1 MKVKTNDAAVQRAI
15 KYNNGWLVI
24 NSENLALAV
33 LGTRAKA
40 RDVASLQQDKCKV
53 INIRDTEIEVE
64 IEQPKPVI
72 RADINRESTIIRPC
86 KRVWAIADANIGKKR
101 KEIISLCVAEGI
113 AYNTA
118 RTQYQ
123 QWFEIQKEMK
133 EREAQQTK

>member
-1 MKVKTNDAAVQRAI
+1 MKVTINNLLVQNEV
-15 KYNNGWLVI
+15 KNNNAWLI
-24 NSENLALAV
+24 IDKANLAIAA
-33 LGTRAKA
+33 LGSRAKA
-40 RDVASLQQDKCKV
+40 RDVAAMQQDKCKV
-53 INIRDTEIEVE
+53 INIRDVEVE
-64 IEQPKPVI
+64 IAIEQPKPVI